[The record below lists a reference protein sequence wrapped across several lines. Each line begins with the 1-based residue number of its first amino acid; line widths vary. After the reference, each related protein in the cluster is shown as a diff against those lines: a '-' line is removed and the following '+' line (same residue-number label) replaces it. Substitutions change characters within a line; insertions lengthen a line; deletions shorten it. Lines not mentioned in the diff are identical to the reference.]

1 MAHYFFHLHNDMD
14 TPDNEGKEYPDDRA
28 AMAEALKSARDMAS
42 HSVKEGKLDL
52 RHFIICVDDT
62 GREVGIVYF
71 ADAVTVTGLGGQS

>member
-1 MAHYFFHLHNDMD
+1 
-14 TPDNEGKEYPDDRA
+14 
-28 AMAEALKSARDMAS
+28 MAEALKSARDMAS